1 MVLPIDTTTGENLDR
16 IVRIFARFTTV
27 GYVAYSVMLV
37 GSVIAWSDRTAP
49 WWTSVAVVLA
59 FGTGLVPGVLS
70 FRDDVRAV
78 RWSGA
83 VAASAFL
90 VVVASFPFA
99 WNGTGVPMGDGVWF
113 ASFPGLASIAAVI
126 AWPAR
131 VAFAHMVI
139 GCVAVQMINV
149 WVRDGATLFDLVPE
163 TGFAVMFCSLFVG
176 GSVMALRT
184 GRVLDTTTAQTHA
197 VAEAA
202 ASQRGRM
209 VERERFD
216 ALTHDSVMAT
226 LLVASRSA
234 STDEISA
241 LAKATLTELDDVRAG
256 VRTDRPF
263 TVDEA
268 VVHLRAAAAD
278 ANVRAEFVVR
288 SFDADGK
295 MPADAV
301 WALGAAVS
309 EALRN
314 TVRHAGPAATSRV
327 EVTGE
332 VGQMTIRV
340 SDDGVGFDPTA
351 IASHRLGVAVSI
363 RGRLESLP
371 GGEADVVS
379 RVGHG
384 TTVTLTWRDDI
395 EGG

>member
-49 WWTSVAVVLA
+49 WWTPVAVVLA

-113 ASFPGLASIAAVI
+113 ATFPGLASIAAVI

-139 GCVAVQMINV
+139 GCVSVQMINV
-149 WVRDGATLFDLVPE
+149 WVRDGATPFDLIPE
-163 TGFAVMFCSLFVG
+163 TAFAIMFCSLFVG

-241 LAKATLTELDDVRAG
+241 LAKATLTELDDIRAG

-332 VGQMTIRV
+332 VGRMTIRV

-351 IASHRLGVAVSI
+351 VASHRLGVAVSI
-363 RGRLESLP
+363 RGRMASLP